1 MSDCNGAG
9 TQVVSPTDRHLRRAR
24 ISAQVLGWCASRT
37 TQGRPP
43 RIDTSLLAWGI
54 AFASSIE
61 FIKLLMNIDYGFP
74 YRVVDV
80 NDFLLNALGVVLG
93 LAAFRLVAAMYG
105 RMGPADERDRES
117 YRQRVLSRYDEL
129 RAYRRRS

>member
-1 MSDCNGAG
+1 
-9 TQVVSPTDRHLRRAR
+9 
-24 ISAQVLGWCASRT
+24 
-37 TQGRPP
+37 
-43 RIDTSLLAWGI
+43 
-54 AFASSIE
+54 
-61 FIKLLMNIDYGFP
+61 MNIVYGFP

-129 RAYRRRS
+129 RPYRRRS